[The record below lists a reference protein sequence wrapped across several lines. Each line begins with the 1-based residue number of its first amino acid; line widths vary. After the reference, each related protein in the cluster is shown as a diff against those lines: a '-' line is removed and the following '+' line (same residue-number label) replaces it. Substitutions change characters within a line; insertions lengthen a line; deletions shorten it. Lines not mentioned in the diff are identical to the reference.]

1 MKLRSWIAALV
12 VMTLSPAFA
21 QDDRSFP
28 ACETQQQIEQ
38 FLGSNGQYVPSDCRK
53 LTITK
58 IQSAGKD
65 VCVLDFE
72 TAGDRTF
79 LDRLRN
85 AAVPTKW
92 WVECTRLS
100 AP

>member
-1 MKLRSWIAALV
+1 MEPKYWFAVLV
-12 VMTLSPAFA
+12 VIAVNPAFA
-21 QDDRSFP
+21 QADRSFP

-38 FLGSNGQYVPSDCRK
+38 VLGSKGQYVPSDCRR

-58 IQSAGKD
+58 IQSTGKD
-65 VCVLDFE
+65 VCILDFE

-92 WVECTRLS
+92 WVECTKLS